1 MFGRT
6 HGYKKTCSEMQTRSD
21 RFALSTNF
29 KRDNE
34 SPNGN
39 QWGGCMAEIMD
50 TGNDIKIGRTRKA
63 DLVLVLDIH
72 KGQTESLREWCC
84 SLDIGFTRLPLS
96 SFRLF
101 GLWLP
106 DLSQTGDHLVP
117 NALILGW
124 HFAIWRSDMI
134 QTAHTSP
141 HTYVYACVS
150 D

>member
-39 QWGGCMAEIMD
+39 QWGGCMAEIMRFLRATCRGQVHTLD
-50 TGNDIKIGRTRKA
+50 SNDIKTGRTRKA

-72 KGQTESLREWCC
+72 KGQTESLRE
-84 SLDIGFTRLPLS
+84 
-96 SFRLF
+96 
-101 GLWLP
+101 
-106 DLSQTGDHLVP
+106 
-117 NALILGW
+117 
-124 HFAIWRSDMI
+124 
-134 QTAHTSP
+134 
-141 HTYVYACVS
+141 
-150 D
+150 